1 MPKSTKIDES
11 CMINTC
17 EAVRAPKNANF
28 PRIAREYGVPS
39 KALHDR
45 VKKGNQPRTA
55 RKPVY
60 KALQRYQE
68 EALLQ
73 WIVRMR
79 DLNMPVSSK
88 LLEEYA
94 NQTLQRAGDT
104 GQVSKVWVDQFEKRL
119 PEHLK
124 LGPVEQKH
132 IEGEDAGLLGCWYNQ
147 LAAVVKNAPARVPD
161 LAESG
166 RGESITAIECVAAD
180 GWQVDPWFIF
190 KGSGI
195 SMEWFN
201 NSEALPSDTTIATSP
216 SGRVS
221 DEVAVQWLQDF
232 IKATNERTK
241 MGENRILIFDRHS
254 SHLTVEFLQMCEEN
268 GIIPFGFLP
277 RTTHLCQPLAGKL
290 LSSYRQH
297 FWRAHNE
304 LSYWAGEPVGK
315 SGLLRLI
322 GSVREKAF
330 DHRII
335 REAFEDRGIWPVS
348 SKIADDF
355 ASQARGQIPDIY
367 ASDLSTPSMRSQL
380 LPATIQ
386 ALEENLAKL
395 SEYACLLTAELQ
407 RVLEQIYEYSR
418 IAAEHLAMANEAIN

>member
-1 MPKSTKIDES
+1 M
-11 CMINTC
+11 
-17 EAVRAPKNANF
+17 
-28 PRIAREYGVPS
+28 
-39 KALHDR
+39 
-45 VKKGNQPRTA
+45 
-55 RKPVY
+55 
-60 KALQRYQE
+60 
-68 EALLQ
+68 
-73 WIVRMR
+73 
-79 DLNMPVSSK
+79 
-88 LLEEYA
+88 
-94 NQTLQRAGDT
+94 
-104 GQVSKVWVDQFEKRL
+104 RL
-119 PEHLK
+119 PAWPRQTRK
-124 LGPVEQKH
+124 IIGSQS
-132 IEGEDAGLLGCWYNQ
+132 
-147 LAAVVKNAPARVPD
+147 VPD

-216 SGRVS
+216 SGRVL